1 MSLSY
6 HKDIHNS
13 IKFCLE
19 SESDIGTVHGIGA
32 LIIKEIFG
40 ISDDE
45 IVENLMLVLKELL
58 GSKRYKDGRAGGSK
72 PPLDAHPVHRS
83 PPPLL
88 LLIVQP
94 PQGAVVFHT
103 VGCFLSVQRHFVVVL
118 IQLGSELSRN

>member
-83 PPPLL
+83 PPT
-88 LLIVQP
+88 P
-94 PQGAVVFHT
+94 PPADSPAAAGRRCISYRCLFFIRATAFCGSSNS
-103 VGCFLSVQRHFVVVL
+103 VGK
-118 IQLGSELSRN
+118 